1 MKITSLIT
9 LTFFLL
15 STCNQNNT
23 VTEGEQIIIDAVE
36 AHGGVRYEEGHF
48 EFVFRKKKYTFQN
61 DGEKFQYTARY
72 ERNGKQYYD
81 LMTNDQF
88 ERTVDG
94 LKVDLDAKT
103 MGGARESLNSVIY
116 FATLPH
122 KLLDK
127 SVNKKY
133 IGEVEVKNKK
143 YKVVKVTFNQE
154 GGGKDY
160 EDQYHYW
167 INKQTNLIDFLAY
180 NYKVNGGGVRFR
192 EAYNPRSVGGI
203 LFQDYVNYKAEV
215 GTPLIELTKLWEQG
229 QLKEL
234 SRIDTEDVKELR
246 KTRI

>member
-1 MKITSLIT
+1 M
-9 LTFFLL
+9 
-15 STCNQNNT
+15 
-23 VTEGEQIIIDAVE
+23 VTEGQQIIIDAVE
-36 AHGGVRYEEGHF
+36 AHGGDRYEEGHF
-48 EFVFRKKKYTFQN
+48 EFIFRKKKYTFQN
-61 DGEKFQYTARY
+61 DREKFQYTARY
-72 ERNGKQYYD
+72 EKGGKEYYD
-81 LMTNDQF
+81 VMSNDSFQ
-88 ERTVDG
+88 RRVDN
-94 LKVDLDAKT
+94 LNVDLDAKSL
-103 MGGARESLNSVIY
+103 GGAKESLNSVIY

-154 GGGKDY
+154 GGGKDFD
-160 EDQYHYW
+160 DQYHYW
-167 INKQTNLIDFLAY
+167 INKQTNIIDFLAY

-215 GTPLIELTKLWEQG
+215 GTPLIELTKLWEKG

-234 SRIDTEDVKELR
+234 SRIDTEEVKELR
-246 KTRI
+246 KTRL